1 MNVKPKIHTTDQSGP
16 VYELCEFV
24 VPEGRE
30 LEFEDVMRTART
42 VIARCAGLISIEYW
56 RGVERR
62 NVYTLLLK
70 WRSLDA
76 HLTEWR
82 NSPHYPEWS
91 DLIVP
96 FIVEPPRDGHFVP
109 CGVPYSRMTAPV

>member
-1 MNVKPKIHTTDQSGP
+1 MNAELEIQTAEQART
-16 VYELCEFV
+16 VYELTEFV
-24 VPEGRE
+24 VPKGRE

-56 RGVERR
+56 RGVERG

-70 WRSLDA
+70 WRSMDA
-76 HLTEWR
+76 HLEEWR

-91 DLIVP
+91 ALVVP
-96 FIVEPPRDGHFVP
+96 FIVEPPRDEHFTP
-109 CGVPYSRMTAPV
+109 CGSPFSA

>member
-1 MNVKPKIHTTDQSGP
+1 MNAEHEIQTGEQASP
-16 VYELCEFV
+16 VYELTEFV
-24 VPEGRE
+24 VPKGRE
-30 LEFEDVMRTART
+30 LEFEHVMRTART

-70 WRSLDA
+70 WRSMDA
-76 HLTEWR
+76 HLEEWR

-91 DLIVP
+91 ALVVP
-96 FIVEPPRDGHFVP
+96 FIVEPPRDEHFVP
-109 CGVPYSRMTAPV
+109 CGVAFPCDPESV

>member
-1 MNVKPKIHTTDQSGP
+1 MSAELDVKAGENESP
-16 VYELCEFV
+16 VYERCEFV

-30 LEFEDVMRTART
+30 LEFEDAMRTART

-56 RGVERR
+56 RGVERE

-70 WRSLDA
+70 WRSMDA
-76 HLTEWR
+76 HLQEWR

-91 DLIVP
+91 SLVVP
-96 FIVEPPRDGHFVP
+96 FIVGEPRDEHFVP
-109 CGVPYSRMTAPV
+109 CGDPHSA